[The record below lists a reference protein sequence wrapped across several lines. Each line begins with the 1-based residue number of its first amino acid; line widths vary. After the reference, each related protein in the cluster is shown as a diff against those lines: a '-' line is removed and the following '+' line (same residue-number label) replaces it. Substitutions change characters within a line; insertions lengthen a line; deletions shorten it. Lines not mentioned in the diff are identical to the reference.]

1 MSLEGKATAESVL
14 RGKINSLDVLTIDA
28 YGVAVRNGFEG
39 TEEEWLASLGGDVQ
53 VIATELGEAEAMRVN
68 GVVYDGFVDH
78 VARGEAARA
87 IEKAKER
94 EITILNADDVNTVS
108 KHVPRQVNNLVGKG
122 GMVFYK
128 RADGALYQLL
138 YSSETKVIFGQ
149 MNEGGAFS
157 YLQVVCNAIEAG
169 EYRNVV
175 TEGSWDVAESGG
187 GTGGG
192 IIVTD
197 DGEGNV
203 TITNSAGLSIT
214 DDGNGNVV
222 IV

>member
-1 MSLEGKATAESVL
+1 MSLEGKATAETVL

-28 YGVAVRNGFEG
+28 YGVAVRNGFKG
-39 TEEEWLASLGGDVQ
+39 TEKEWLESLCAKVQ
-53 VIATELGEAEAMRVN
+53 VIANEYGEAEAMRVD
-68 GVVYDGFVDH
+68 GVVYDGFVDYF
-78 VARGEAARA
+78 ARSDAADA
-87 IEKAKER
+87 MQKAEER
-94 EITILNADDVNTVS
+94 EITILTADDVNTVS

-187 GTGGG
+187 